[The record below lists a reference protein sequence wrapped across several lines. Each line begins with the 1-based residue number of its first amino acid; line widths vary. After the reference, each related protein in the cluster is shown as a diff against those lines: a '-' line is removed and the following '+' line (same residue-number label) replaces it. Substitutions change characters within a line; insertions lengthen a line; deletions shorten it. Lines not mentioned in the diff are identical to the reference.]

1 MAEEGLSMRELYPAF
16 LEVCIEQDLSFF
28 SGKSKLKFDTDKN
41 IFVRK
46 VKGRRKVD
54 YAKLASDYFFYSTRR
69 L

>member
-1 MAEEGLSMRELYPAF
+1 MQKETDFFEDKSCILEFHSAF

-46 VKGRRKVD
+46 VKGRRNIRKHLSIV
-54 YAKLASDYFFYSTRR
+54 LYSI
-69 L
+69 